1 MNSDRDN
8 LNNTQAEKPRA
19 GVDAMISEAMDLELA
34 GDHTRAAAFWRLID
48 EKYPTER
55 ASVRALRQGMNDL
68 RHTAPPPKDFTSAV
82 MVRLASEDDLD
93 ALDVT
98 ARAELEASAQA
109 VIDDTP
115 LAHTRAKPRMMR
127 RLLRP
132 RISTTTIAFVLGMC
146 VTAGLVVIAA
156 KYHNPESRSIAG
168 EMAVQRAMQM
178 PETPAVM
185 ESVPPSRLQ
194 PALRLGEGERYE
206 RSWQQGESQIA
217 IMGGSGAIHAHVP
230 IGLAPLASPVR
241 YASADGVAM
250 RGAMVVFDPLWRMRE
265 QGRGTGVLQSVDQS
279 AVPIGN
285 VDGSRIQ
292 LDAAGL
298 LVLPVR

>member
-1 MNSDRDN
+1 MNSNRDN
-8 LNNTQAEKPRA
+8 LSNSQADKPRA
-19 GVDAMISEAMDLELA
+19 SVDAMISEAMDLELA
-34 GDHTRAAAFWRLID
+34 GDHARAAAVWRLID
-48 EKYPTER
+48 EKYPAER
-55 ASVRALRQGMNDL
+55 ATVRTLREGMSDL
-68 RHTAPPPKDFTSAV
+68 RRTTPPHKDFTSAV
-82 MVRLASEDDLD
+82 MVRMASEDDLD

-109 VIDDTP
+109 VVDD
-115 LAHTRAKPRMMR
+115 APRMHAPAKAGSLR
-127 RLLRP
+127 RFVRP
-132 RISTTTIAFVLGMC
+132 RISATTVAFLLGMC
-146 VTAGLVVIAA
+146 ATAALVVIAA
-156 KYHNPESRSIAG
+156 KYHKPEARSLVG

-178 PETPAVM
+178 PETPAVT
-185 ESVPPSRLQ
+185 ETAPVAR
-194 PALRLGEGERYE
+194 LRLGDGTRYE
-206 RSWQQGESQIA
+206 RAWEQRGSQLA

-250 RGAMVVFDPLWRMRE
+250 RGATVVFDPLWRMRE
-265 QGRGTGVLQSVDQS
+265 QGRGTGVLQSIERS

-292 LDAAGL
+292 LDSAGM

>member
-8 LNNTQAEKPRA
+8 SKSTGADKPRA
-19 GVDAMISEAMDLELA
+19 SVDAMISEAMDLELA
-34 GDHTRAAAFWRLID
+34 GDQTRAAAVWRLID
-48 EKYPTER
+48 EKYPAER
-55 ASVRALRQGMNDL
+55 LSVRALRAGMNDL
-68 RHTAPPPKDFTSAV
+68 RQTAPRAKDFTSAV
-82 MVRLASEDDLD
+82 MVRMAGEDDLD

-109 VIDDTP
+109 VIDETP
-115 LAHTRAKPRMMR
+115 RVHARETPG
-127 RLLRP
+127 LLQRFVRP
-132 RISTTTIAFVLGMC
+132 RISTTTVAFVLGMC

-156 KYHNPESRSIAG
+156 KYHKPEQRSLAG
-168 EMAVQRAMQM
+168 DMAVQRALQM
-178 PETPAVM
+178 PETPAVT
-185 ESVPPSRLQ
+185 ESVPLSRLQ
-194 PALRLGEGERYE
+194 PALRLGEGARYE
-206 RSWQQGESQIA
+206 QAWRQGDSQIA

-241 YASADGVAM
+241 YASASGVAM
-250 RGAMVVFDPLWRMRE
+250 RGATVVFDPHWRMRE
-265 QGRGTGVLQSVDQS
+265 QGRGTGVLQPVERA

-292 LDAAGL
+292 IDAAGM